1 MKNLKVAFRLT
12 IVMCVLLSFGYV
24 AALWLFAKVAGPGK
38 GNAEVVE
45 LNGKIVGAANVG
57 QQFTKDIYFWGRP
70 SCAGDGYNAAN
81 SCGSNKGPTNPE
93 YLAEVETRI
102 DTFLVHHP
110 YLKREDVPA
119 EMVTASG
126 SGLDPDITAESA
138 RVQVKRVAAA
148 RHLDEH
154 FVANLVE
161 KSIERPLFGLFGP
174 EKVNVLKLNVA
185 LSKLKPRLISQ
196 KYED

>member
-45 LNGKIVGAANVG
+45 LNGKVVGAANVG

-70 SCAGDGYNAAN
+70 SCAGDGYDAAN

-102 DTFLVHHP
+102 DSFLVHHP
-110 YLKREDVPA
+110 YLKRKDVPA

-138 RVQVKRVAAA
+138 RVQVKRVADA
-148 RHLDEH
+148 RRLDEH
-154 FVANLVE
+154 LVASLVE
-161 KSIERPLFGLFGP
+161 KSIERPLLGLFGP
-174 EKVNVLKLNVA
+174 AKVNVLKLNVA
-185 LSKLKPRLISQ
+185 LDKLYPTLISQ
-196 KYED
+196 NNKD